1 MTVPSVEIRRGSDR
15 ARQNYGWLDSRQ
27 SFPFAGNFDLAAHAH
42 GLLVVNNEDIVDA
55 GSGFDTHQHRDAE
68 IVTWVLSGSLV
79 HQDSEGH
86 SGVVFPGLAQRMSAG
101 RGIWHS
107 ERNDSRRV
115 DGARVAEPVHV
126 VQMWIPPDEFGI
138 EPSYQE
144 LPIDAELDSG
154 RLVTVAS
161 GLPRHRHHAAIGLHN
176 RHAGLHAARLQTGQS
191 VTVPDAPYVHV
202 FIARGSGDVE
212 GFGRLGQGDSLRL
225 TGIGGQRYTA
235 AEPTEV
241 LIWEM
246 HAALRKPVDGHH
258 GSG

>member
-1 MTVPSVEIRRGSDR
+1 MPSIAVQRAGDR
-15 ARQNYGWLDSRQ
+15 AHQRYGWLESWQ
-27 SFPFAGNFDLAAHAH
+27 SFPFAGNFDLAANAH
-42 GLLVVNNEDIVDA
+42 GLLVVNNEDIVHA
-55 GSGFDTHQHRDAE
+55 GSGFDMHQHRDAE

-86 SGVVFPGLAQRMSAG
+86 SGVVQPGLAQRMSAG
-101 RGIWHS
+101 RGIMHS
-107 ERNDSRRV
+107 ERNDRWRA
-115 DGARVAEPVHV
+115 DGTRGTEPVHV

-161 GLPRHRHHAAIGLHN
+161 GLPRHRDHAAIGLNN

-191 VTVPDAPYVHV
+191 VTMPDAPYVHV
-202 FIARGSGDVE
+202 FVARGSGEVE
-212 GFGRLGQGDSLRL
+212 GFGRLDQGDSLRL
-225 TGIGGQRYTA
+225 TGIGGQQYTA
-235 AEPTEV
+235 AEPTEL

-246 HAALRKPVDGHH
+246 HVALR
-258 GSG
+258 